1 MWPDRDPSST
11 AAIISSDVSGREGEA
26 KMGDDVPVSG
36 GQPRYRRV
44 THRSLAGTTSQDAIR
59 PPDDPDG
66 RHLYSPAGNP
76 RSHLHVLTAY
86 SVGTRPGEGG
96 PSHPLPRAATSPW
109 TGLSSN
115 RDASQPM
122 GESRSQERHNRER
135 SKLRCRLRKT
145 RIGSKGK

>member
-26 KMGDDVPVSG
+26 KDG
-36 GQPRYRRV
+36 GRRPRERR
-44 THRSLAGTTSQDAIR
+44 TAEISQGHAPARSLAGTTSQDAMR

-76 RSHLHVLTAY
+76 RCYLHVLTAY

-96 PSHPLPRAATSPW
+96 PSHSIPCRELRQAP
-109 TGLSSN
+109 GLGYL
-115 RDASQPM
+115 RTEMPASQPM
-122 GESRSQERHNRER
+122 AKAGVRRDIFGREANSGVGCAR
-135 SKLRCRLRKT
+135 RA
-145 RIGSKGK
+145 